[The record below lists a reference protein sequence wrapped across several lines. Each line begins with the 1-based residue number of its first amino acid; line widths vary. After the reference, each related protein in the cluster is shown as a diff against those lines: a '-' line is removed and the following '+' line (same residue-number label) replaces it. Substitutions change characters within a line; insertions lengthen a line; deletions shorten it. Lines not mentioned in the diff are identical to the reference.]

1 MPGPFFFLR
10 KKTMIRVHEV
20 RRETARMAQLLGV
33 REASVRATRLFLS
46 EQEIRRLRS
55 DVPQA
60 LAGVDIC

>member
-1 MPGPFFFLR
+1 
-10 KKTMIRVHEV
+10 MIRVYETGL
-20 RRETARMAQLLGV
+20 RRGAARMAQLPGV
-33 REASVRATRLFLS
+33 WEASVRATRLFLS

>member
-1 MPGPFFFLR
+1 
-10 KKTMIRVHEV
+10 MIRVYEV
-20 RRETARMAQLLGV
+20 RRQEAARMAQPLGV
-33 REASVRATRLFLS
+33 WEVSVRATRLFLS

>member
-1 MPGPFFFLR
+1 
-10 KKTMIRVHEV
+10 MIRVYEV

-46 EQEIRRLRS
+46 EQEIRRIRNY
-55 DVPQA
+55 VPQA

>member
-1 MPGPFFFLR
+1 
-10 KKTMIRVHEV
+10 MIRVYEV
-20 RRETARMAQLLGV
+20 RRWEATRMAQLLGV
-33 REASVRATRLFLS
+33 WEESVRATRLFLS